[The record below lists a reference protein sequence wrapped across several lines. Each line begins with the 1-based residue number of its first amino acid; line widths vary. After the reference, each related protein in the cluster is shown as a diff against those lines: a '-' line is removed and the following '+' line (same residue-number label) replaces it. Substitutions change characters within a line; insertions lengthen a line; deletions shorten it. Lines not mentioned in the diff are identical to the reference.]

1 MTKTLK
7 GLALAAALLA
17 PMALAGRAQ
26 AQNTL
31 TPEGTTITNTA
42 TASYTDANGNT
53 YTNVTATAS
62 VIVGF
67 LSGVDA
73 ASPATVTPA
82 SPSTGNTLA
91 FTINNTGNG
100 TDSTNVTFSVP
111 SGITVTGYTV
121 GGTTYTT
128 LAQLNAAL
136 SATPITQGSTV
147 TVTVTYTV
155 APGKGGTTNPITMTA
170 KSLRTPA
177 TQDPTTTNINPPVA
191 AGVSVTPDNGTASR
205 LPSNGTQYSETY
217 VVTNNGNASDTYT
230 LTGSTTGGTLTIVS
244 VNGTAG
250 TGSSVTIAA
259 GATANVTVVYTVAN
273 NASAG
278 TTAPLNLL
286 ATSTNNA
293 AINDPGS
300 YTITVVKAQLTMAK
314 TAYKDD
320 QTTTI
325 NNTTDRVLPGQY
337 IQYKIAVTNAGTAAA
352 QTISISDP
360 LPSQVT
366 YQSASGDATGW
377 TISSSS
383 GTVTATLSGTLA
395 PGATRY
401 FWVRVLVK

>member
-1 MTKTLK
+1 MTKTMRAIAVAAM
-7 GLALAAALLA
+7 ALA
-17 PMALAGRAQ
+17 PFVAGRAQ
-26 AQNTL
+26 AQL

-67 LSGVDA
+67 LPGVDA

-82 SPSTGNTLA
+82 SPSTGNSLA
-91 FTINNTGNG
+91 FTVTNTGNG
-100 TDSTNVTFSVP
+100 TDSVNVAFSVP
-111 SGITVTGYTV
+111 SGVAVTGYVV

-128 LAQLNAAL
+128 LAELNAAL
-136 SATPITQGSTV
+136 SVLPVTQASTV
-147 TVTVTYTV
+147 TVTVIYTV
-155 APGKGGTTNPITMTA
+155 APGKGGSTMPLTMTA
-170 KSLRTPA
+170 HSIRTPA
-177 TQDPTTTNINPPVA
+177 TQDPTTTNISPPVSA
-191 AGVSVTPDNGTASR
+191 AVSVTPDGGTASR
-205 LPSNGTQYSETY
+205 LPSNGTQYSETF
-217 VVTNNGNASDTYT
+217 VVTNNGNATDTYT
-230 LTGSTTGGTLTIVS
+230 LLGATTGGTLTLVS

-273 NASAG
+273 AAAAG
-278 TTAPLNLL
+278 TTAPLTLT

-293 AINDPGS
+293 AISDPGS
-300 YTITVVKAQLTMAK
+300 YTITVVKAQLTMSK

-325 NNTTDRVLPGQY
+325 NGTTDRVLPGQY

-360 LPSQVT
+360 LPSEVT
-366 YQSASGDATGW
+366 YQSASGDAAGW
-377 TISSSS
+377 TISTAS
-383 GTVTATLSGTLA
+383 GTVTGTLTGTLA

-401 FWVRVLVK
+401 FWIRVLVK